1 MTTLKQELSEI
12 TAMARRLGLSP
23 ETVNYCLEVELV
35 QRPLSESDLA
45 ELRRVRRLQELE
57 VNLPGVEIIL
67 RMRQQIQAMQR
78 QMEAMAAEMAATQ
91 SRFERELRDLERRL
105 ARDLSL

>member
-1 MTTLKQELSEI
+1 MTTVKQELSEI
-12 TAMARRLGLSP
+12 AAIARRLNLSP
-23 ETVNYCLEVELV
+23 DAVSYCLEVELV
-35 QRPLSESDLA
+35 ESSLNDTDLA

-67 RMRQQIQAMQR
+67 RMRRQIQAMQR

-91 SRFERELRDLERRL
+91 SRMERELRELERRL
-105 ARDLSL
+105 A